1 MARTAIQDERLDP
14 LSGSLAEAKSLA
26 AGLPDLLVEARRVA
40 SVVVAG
46 WHGRRTSGR
55 GETFW
60 QYRQFMPDDT
70 FAGIDWRRSARDQH
84 LYVRETE
91 WEAAHTIWLWV
102 DLSAS
107 MDTRSR
113 LATTTKRDRAIVIA
127 LALTE
132 LLSKAGERVGLLGVG
147 NPILSRNGAE
157 RIAELLAHTS
167 QDNSVPDARN
177 LGRLTDLVL
186 IGDFF
191 DPLDEI
197 EKTLDPIA
205 GSGTRAHLVQ
215 VVDPIEETFPFAG
228 RVEFRDPETG
238 ATYVLDRTEQHRGE
252 YERLL
257 AAHRD
262 RLMSICRRLDW
273 TFLVHRTDRPA
284 TDPLLALDARLTDR
298 RANLGAATGAFA
310 A

>member
-1 MARTAIQDERLDP
+1 MTTPSNVRSDL
-14 LSGSLAEAKSLA
+14 LSGPLAEAKGLA

-40 SVVVAG
+40 SVVAAG

-70 FAGIDWRRSARDQH
+70 TTGIDWRRSARDHH

-102 DLSAS
+102 DLTAS

-113 LATTTKRDRAIVIA
+113 LAPVTKRDRAIVILLA
-127 LALTE
+127 LAE

-157 RIAELLAHTS
+157 RIAEYLSRLDGNGSA
-167 QDNSVPDARN
+167 PDAHN
-177 LGRLTDLVL
+177 LRRLSDLVM

-191 DPLDEI
+191 DPLDEV
-197 EKTLDPIA
+197 EKTLEPIA
-205 GSGTRAHLVQ
+205 RSGTRAHLLQ

-238 ATYVLDRTEQHRGE
+238 GAHVLARTELHRGE

-262 RLMSICRRLDW
+262 RLMRICRRLDW

-284 TDPLLALDARLTDR
+284 TDPLLALDARLTER
-298 RANLGAATGAFA
+298 GIVHGAHAGALA

>member
-1 MARTAIQDERLDP
+1 MATTESGARSRP
-14 LSGSLAEAKSLA
+14 LGGPLAEAKSLA

-60 QYRQFMPDDT
+60 QYRHFMPDDT
-70 FAGIDWRRSARDQH
+70 TAGIDWRRSARDH
-84 LYVRETE
+84 NIYVRETE

-102 DLSAS
+102 DLTAS
-107 MDTRSR
+107 METRSK
-113 LATTTKRDRAIVIA
+113 LAPVSKRDRAIVILLA
-127 LALTE
+127 LAE

-147 NPILSRNGAE
+147 NPILARNAPERLAE
-157 RIAELLAHTS
+157 YLSHTDDTGLA
-167 QDNSVPDARN
+167 PDARN
-177 LGRLTDLVL
+177 LRRLSDLVM

-197 EKTLDPIA
+197 EKVLEPITR
-205 GSGTRAHLVQ
+205 SGTRAHLLQ
-215 VVDPIEETFPFAG
+215 VVDPIEETFPFTG

-238 ATYVLDRTEQHRGE
+238 ATHVLDRTEMHRGE

-262 RLMSICRRLDW
+262 RLMRICRGLDW
-273 TFLVHRTDRPA
+273 TFLVHHTDKPA
-284 TDPLLALDARLTDR
+284 TDPLLALDARLSER
-298 RANLGAATGAFA
+298 GLGVAAGALA

>member
-1 MARTAIQDERLDP
+1 MAVPASDPRSDP
-14 LSGSLAEAKSLA
+14 LGGPLAEAKSLA

-60 QYRQFMPDDT
+60 QYRHFMPDDT
-70 FAGIDWRRSARDQH
+70 TAGIDWRRSARDHH

-107 MDTRSR
+107 METQSR
-113 LATTTKRDRAIVIA
+113 LAPVTKRDRAVVILLA
-127 LALTE
+127 LAD

-147 NPILSRNGAE
+147 NPILSRTAAE
-157 RIAELLAHTS
+157 RLAEFLSHMDGSRWA
-167 QDNSVPDARN
+167 PDSRN
-177 LGRLTDLVL
+177 LRRLSDLIM

-197 EKTLDPIA
+197 EKMLEPITR
-205 GSGTRAHLVQ
+205 SGTRAHLLQ
-215 VVDPIEETFPFAG
+215 VVDPIEETFPFSG

-238 ATYVLDRTEQHRGE
+238 ATHVLDRTETHRSE
-252 YERLL
+252 YERVLG
-257 AAHRD
+257 AHRD
-262 RLMSICRRLDW
+262 RLARICRRLDW

-284 TDPLLALDARLTDR
+284 TDPLLALDARLSDR
-298 RANLGAATGAFA
+298 GGGRSAYTGALVA
-310 A
+310 

>member
-1 MARTAIQDERLDP
+1 MAATGTDTRSAS
-14 LSGSLAEAKSLA
+14 LSGPLAEAKSLA
-26 AGLPDLLVEARRVA
+26 AGLPDLLIEARRVA
-40 SVVVAG
+40 SVVTAG

-70 FAGIDWRRSARDQH
+70 RATIDWRRSARDQH

-113 LATTTKRDRAIVIA
+113 LAPVTKRDRSVVVLLA
-127 LALTE
+127 LAE
-132 LLSKAGERVGLLGVG
+132 LLSQAGERVGLLGVG
-147 NPILSRNGAE
+147 NPILSRNAAE
-157 RIAELLAHTS
+157 RIAEHLS
-167 QDNSVPDARN
+167 QLKRTTPDTRN
-177 LGRLTDLVL
+177 LRRLSDLVL

-197 EKTLDPIA
+197 EKTLEPITS
-205 GSGTRAHLVQ
+205 SGTRAHLVQ

-238 ATYVLDRTEQHRGE
+238 ATHILDRTEQHRGE

-257 AAHRD
+257 TAHRD
-262 RLMSICRRLDW
+262 RLMRLCRRLDW

-298 RANLGAATGAFA
+298 GLQQGTIAGAFA

>member
-1 MARTAIQDERLDP
+1 MATTAADRRSAP
-14 LSGSLAEAKSLA
+14 LSGPLAEAKGLA

-40 SVVVAG
+40 SVVTAG

-70 FAGIDWRRSARDQH
+70 KAGIDWRRSARDHH

-107 MDTRSR
+107 MGTRSR
-113 LATTTKRDRAIVIA
+113 LAPVTKRDRAVVILLA
-127 LALTE
+127 LAE

-147 NPILSRNGAE
+147 NPILSRNAAE
-157 RIAELLAHTS
+157 RIAEFLS
-167 QDNSVPDARN
+167 QLRDGPPDPHN
-177 LGRLTDLVL
+177 LRRLSDLVL

-197 EKTLDPIA
+197 EKTLEPVTR
-205 GSGTRAHLVQ
+205 SGTRAHLLQ
-215 VVDPIEETFPFAG
+215 VVDPIEETFPFTG

-238 ATYVLDRTEQHRGE
+238 AAHVLDRTELHRGE

-262 RLMSICRRLDW
+262 RLIRICRRLDW

-284 TDPLLALDARLTDR
+284 TDPLLSLDARLTDR
-298 RANLGAATGAFA
+298 GVKHGGSTGALA

>member
-1 MARTAIQDERLDP
+1 MAMSAGNRRLDP
-14 LSGSLAEAKSLA
+14 LTEPLAEAKSLA
-26 AGLPDLLVEARRVA
+26 AGLPDLLIEARRVA

-70 FAGIDWRRSARDQH
+70 RTGIDWRRSARDHH

-107 MDTRSR
+107 MATRSR
-113 LATTTKRDRAIVIA
+113 LAPVTKRDRAIILL
-127 LALTE
+127 LALVE

-147 NPILSRNGAE
+147 NPILSRNAAE
-157 RIAELLAHTS
+157 RIAEYLSHMGNGGPA
-167 QDNSVPDARN
+167 PDAHN
-177 LGRLTDLVL
+177 LRRFSDLVM
-186 IGDFF
+186 ISDFF
-191 DPLDEI
+191 DPLVEI
-197 EKTLDPIA
+197 EKVLEPITR
-205 GSGTRAHLVQ
+205 SGTRAHLLQ

-238 ATYVLDRTEQHRGE
+238 ATHVLDRTELHRGE

-262 RLMSICRRLDW
+262 RLMRLCRRLDW
-273 TFLVHRTDRPA
+273 TFLVHRTDRPP
-284 TDPLLALDARLTDR
+284 TDPLLALDARLSDR
-298 RANLGAATGAFA
+298 GVKHAAFSGALA

>member
-1 MARTAIQDERLDP
+1 MATPAANERSGP
-14 LSGSLAEAKSLA
+14 LRGPLAEAKTLA

-40 SVVVAG
+40 SVVAAG

-60 QYRQFMPDDT
+60 QYRHFMPDDT
-70 FAGIDWRRSARDQH
+70 RSGIDWRRSARDQH

-107 MDTRSR
+107 MATRSR
-113 LATTTKRDRAIVIA
+113 LASVTKRDRAVVILLA
-127 LALTE
+127 LAE
-132 LLSKAGERVGLLGVG
+132 LLSKAGERIGLLGVG

-157 RIAELLAHTS
+157 RIAEYLSHMGEDTAA
-167 QDNSVPDARN
+167 PDAHYLR
-177 LGRLTDLVL
+177 RLSDFVM

-197 EKTLDPIA
+197 EKTLEPIA
-205 GSGTRAHLVQ
+205 RSGTRAHLLQ

-228 RVEFRDPETG
+228 RVEFRDPETS
-238 ATYVLDRTEQHRGE
+238 ATHVLDRTELHRTE

-262 RLMSICRRLDW
+262 RLTGICRRLDW

-298 RANLGAATGAFA
+298 SIGHGAITGALA

>member
-1 MARTAIQDERLDP
+1 MAATAAERRSGQ
-14 LSGSLAEAKSLA
+14 LSEPLAEAKSLA

-40 SVVVAG
+40 SVVTAG

-70 FAGIDWRRSARDQH
+70 SAGIDWRRSARDQH

-107 MDTRSR
+107 MNTRSR
-113 LATTTKRDRAIVIA
+113 LAPVTKRDRAVVILLA
-127 LALTE
+127 LAE

-147 NPILSRNGAE
+147 NPILSRNAAE
-157 RIAELLAHTS
+157 RIAEHLSHMDSAD
-167 QDNSVPDARN
+167 QPDARN
-177 LGRLTDLVL
+177 LRRLSDLVL

-197 EKTLDPIA
+197 EKVLEPITR
-205 GSGTRAHLVQ
+205 SGTRAHLLQ
-215 VVDPIEETFPFAG
+215 IVDPIEETFPFTG
-228 RVEFRDPETG
+228 RVEFRDPESG
-238 ATYVLDRTEQHRGE
+238 ATHVLDRTELHRGE

-262 RLMSICRRLDW
+262 RLMRICRRLDW
-273 TFLVHRTDRPA
+273 TFLVHRTERPA

-298 RANLGAATGAFA
+298 GANHGAVAGALA